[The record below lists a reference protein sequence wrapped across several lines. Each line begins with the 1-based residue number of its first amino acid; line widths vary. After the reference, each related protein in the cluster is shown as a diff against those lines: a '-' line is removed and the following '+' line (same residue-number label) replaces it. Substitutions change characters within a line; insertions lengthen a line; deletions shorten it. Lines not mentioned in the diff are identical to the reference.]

1 MKIRSIHYNDAFAE
15 QFRALPT
22 VIQKK
27 AAKAE
32 AFFRE
37 NPFHPS
43 LRLHKLKG
51 KLNGL
56 WSISMDRKYLIIFK
70 PLDDGVILFVSIGL
84 HSIYED

>member
-1 MKIRSIHYNDAFAE
+1 MKIRLIHYNEDFAA
-15 QFRALPT
+15 QFKSLPQ

-27 AAKAE
+27 ALKTE
-32 AFFRE
+32 TFFRE

-51 KLNGL
+51 KLKKL
-56 WSISMDRKYLIIFK
+56 WSISLDRKYRIIFK